1 MLLLIKLTVYFFV
14 ALGALISFFRAMH
27 NQHFYKTAKPHRPTP
42 LNKRAMTA
50 FFKRGG
56 ALIMSASLLLCL
68 GGFFGSMPIKQAS
81 AQEAKIVVKGSG
93 LPVPRFVTLKSNEVN
108 MRVGPGREY
117 PLSWVYKQKN
127 LPLKVI
133 AEFDTWRKVI
143 DHEGT
148 IGWVHSQLVG
158 LKRYALI
165 QSRLT
170 KLHRKP
176 DSSSTVLAVAD
187 KGVLLELQICEP
199 QWCRVA
205 SDLVRAYV
213 RRDDIWGVL
222 ETETLN

>member
-1 MLLLIKLTVYFFV
+1 
-14 ALGALISFFRAMH
+14 MH
-27 NQHFYKTAKPHRPTP
+27 NRQSTP
-42 LNKRAMTA
+42 IATGPYQGQFSLTKKRAYMARTLVCFCAA
-50 FFKRGG
+50 F
-56 ALIMSASLLLCL
+56 LLNMLPL
-68 GGFFGSMPIKQAS
+68 MPSVGGFFDANQAH
-81 AQEAKIVVKGSG
+81 AQEAKLVVQGSG
-93 LPVPRFVTLKSNEVN
+93 LPVPRFVTLKSNKVN

-133 AEFDTWRKVI
+133 AEFDVWRKVT

-148 IGWVHSQLVG
+148 TGWVHSQLVT

-170 KLHRKP
+170 KLHRKA
-176 DSSSTVLAVAD
+176 DSDSPVVAVAD
-187 KGVLLELQICEP
+187 RGVLLELQICEP
-199 QWCRVA
+199 LWCRVA
-205 SDLVRAYV
+205 SDDLRAYV

>member
-1 MLLLIKLTVYFFV
+1 MQVTQDTSITPQERIRAAASRL
-14 ALGALISFFRAMH
+14 ALGLSLSATIGFLALGLVTFA
-27 NQHFYKTAKPHRPTP
+27 TP
-42 LNKRAMTA
+42 FT
-50 FFKRGG
+50 
-56 ALIMSASLLLCL
+56 SAY
-68 GGFFGSMPIKQAS
+68 
-81 AQEAKIVVKGSG
+81 AQEAKLVVQGSG

-133 AEFDTWRKVI
+133 AEFDVWRKVI

-148 IGWVHSQLVG
+148 TGWVHSQLVT

-170 KLHRKP
+170 KLHRKA
-176 DSSSTVLAVAD
+176 DETSAVLAVAD

-199 QWCRVA
+199 LWCRVA
-205 SDLVRAYV
+205 SDDLRAYV
-213 RRDDIWGVL
+213 RRDAIWGVL

>member
-1 MLLLIKLTVYFFV
+1 MQVTQDTSITPQERIRAAASWL
-14 ALGALISFFRAMH
+14 ALGLSLSATIGFLALGLVTFA
-27 NQHFYKTAKPHRPTP
+27 TP
-42 LNKRAMTA
+42 FT
-50 FFKRGG
+50 
-56 ALIMSASLLLCL
+56 SAY
-68 GGFFGSMPIKQAS
+68 
-81 AQEAKIVVKGSG
+81 AQEAKLVVQGSG

-133 AEFDTWRKVI
+133 AEFDVWRKVI

-148 IGWVHSQLVG
+148 TGWVHSQLVT

-170 KLHRKP
+170 KLHRKA
-176 DSSSTVLAVAD
+176 DETSAVLAVAD

-199 QWCRVA
+199 LWCRVA
-205 SDLVRAYV
+205 SDDLRAYV
-213 RRDDIWGVL
+213 RRDAIWGVL

>member
-1 MLLLIKLTVYFFV
+1 MHVTQHTSITSQQTALAALKRLMLAVCMLLAVGF
-14 ALGALISFFRAMH
+14 M
-27 NQHFYKTAKPHRPTP
+27 
-42 LNKRAMTA
+42 
-50 FFKRGG
+50 
-56 ALIMSASLLLCL
+56 ASLPPFHSAL
-68 GGFFGSMPIKQAS
+68 FNSAH
-81 AQEAKIVVKGSG
+81 AQEAKLVVQGSG
-93 LPVPRFVTLKSNEVN
+93 LPVPRFVTLKSDKVN

-133 AEFDTWRKVI
+133 AEFDVWRKVI

-148 IGWVHSQLVG
+148 IGWVHSQLVT

-170 KLHRKP
+170 KLHRKA
-176 DSSSTVLAVAD
+176 DEASAVVAVAD

-199 QWCRVA
+199 LWCRVA
-205 SDLVRAYV
+205 ANDLRAYV
-213 RRDDIWGVL
+213 RRDAIWGVL

>member
-1 MLLLIKLTVYFFV
+1 MLLLIRLTVYFFV
-14 ALGALISFFRAMH
+14 ALNALISFFRAM
-27 NQHFYKTAKPHRPTP
+27 QYRHFYITNAKRRPNP
-42 LNKRAMTA
+42 FKKGVIICSV
-50 FFKRGG
+50 KRGFM
-56 ALIMSASLLLCL
+56 ALCTASLLLCL
-68 GGFFGSMPIKQAS
+68 GGVFGAMPIKQAV

-93 LPVPRFVTLKSNEVN
+93 LPVPRFVTLKSDEVN

-176 DSSSTVLAVAD
+176 DSTSPVLAVAD

-205 SDLVRAYV
+205 SDSVRAYV

>member
-1 MLLLIKLTVYFFV
+1 
-14 ALGALISFFRAMH
+14 MH
-27 NQHFYKTAKPHRPTP
+27 YRHFYMTPTGQRPNLMNNGTDAGY
-42 LNKRAMTA
+42 L
-50 FFKRGG
+50 KRGF
-56 ALIMSASLLLCL
+56 ASLLAASLLLCL
-68 GGFFGSMPIKQAS
+68 VVVFGAMPVKQAS

-176 DSSSTVLAVAD
+176 DSTSTVLAVAD

-205 SDLVRAYV
+205 SDSLRAYV

>member
-1 MLLLIKLTVYFFV
+1 MLLFIKLTVYFFV
-14 ALGALISFFRAMH
+14 ALAALISFFKAMH
-27 NQHFYKTAKPHRPTP
+27 YRHYD
-42 LNKRAMTA
+42 MTDA
-50 FFKRGG
+50 TRRQNPFTKGAIVCYLKRGF
-56 ALIMSASLLLCL
+56 ASLLTASVLLAL
-68 GGFFGSMPIKQAS
+68 GIFFVAMPMSQAV

-176 DSSSTVLAVAD
+176 DSTSPVLAVAD

-205 SDLVRAYV
+205 SDSVRAYV
-213 RRDDIWGVL
+213 RRNDIWGVL